1 MNCKEASNLF
11 SELRLG
17 TLSPETQQE
26 LEEHL
31 NHCQS
36 CQKEWKIYNLF
47 LADTRIEEDFPIPSQ
62 LNAKIKYT
70 IDQAKNKKKVP
81 FYRNKQVLAC
91 ATACCFLLMA
101 GIWGTSHFE
110 ALKNDVHS
118 TRITSQEQETAP
130 QNTKTADT
138 MEIPPEQNI
147 PAYDPQPTPA
157 VQPVTPKTAPTTTD
171 SATQDLLADT
181 ENAGIAPASET
192 TLPSGGGGSA
202 ADGEPYDASTFSRQ
216 LPTDGDQGEYS
227 ADLTVSVQFCAELLE
242 HYPNTQLA
250 EQTYLIT
257 ITKAELEEVLK
268 ETTTLEEKSE
278 YIILFTE

>member
-11 SELRLG
+11 SELRLE
-17 TLSPETQQE
+17 TLSPEAQQE

-81 FYRNKQVLAC
+81 FYRNKQVLAF

-110 ALKNDVHS
+110 ALKNDMHS
-118 TRITSQEQETAP
+118 TQITSQDQETAP
-130 QNTKTADT
+130 QNVKTADT

-157 VQPVTPKTAPTTTD
+157 VQPVTPKNAPTTTD
-171 SATQDLLADT
+171 YATQDPLADT

-192 TLPSGGGGSA
+192 TLPSGGGSEAG
-202 ADGEPYDASTFSRQ
+202 GENSDASPFSRQ
-216 LPTDGDQGEYS
+216 RPEDGNQAEHS
-227 ADLTVSVQFCAELLE
+227 ADLTVNAQFCAELLE